1 MSLLNRHMRN
11 CLLKFV
17 KKLHQVH
24 PQIQV
29 PLVPPGGPVFRNAQN
44 FPDKIALRDGIA
56 SYTYANIFMSANE
69 LSKDI
74 TKLVNG
80 KTNERVL
87 FMCPND
93 ANYVITLWAIWMSG
107 QIGKLN

>member
-1 MSLLNRHMRN
+1 MNRLMRN
-11 CLLKFV
+11 CLFKFIR
-17 KKLHQVH
+17 KLHQVH

-29 PLVPPGGPVFRNAQN
+29 PLVPPVGPVFKNAQN
-44 FPDKIALRDGIA
+44 FTDKIALRDGIA

-80 KTNERVL
+80 KTNERIL

-107 QIGKLN
+107 QIGKLIFIE

>member
-1 MSLLNRHMRN
+1 MSLMNRHIRN
-11 CLLKFV
+11 CVFNFT
-17 KKLHQVH
+17 KKLNVYPQV
-24 PQIQV
+24 QV
-29 PLVPPGGPVFRNAQN
+29 PIIAPGEPSFRNAQH
-44 FPDKIALRDGIA
+44 FPEKTALHDGIA
-56 SYTYANIFMSANE
+56 SYTYVNLFMSANE

-80 KTNERVL
+80 KTNEKVL

-107 QIGKLN
+107 QIGK